1 MRIFILALATGGGSG
16 YAPMASGT
24 FGSAVGLL
32 VWLATWRLGLGPIA
46 YALLVLGIVGIGIWA
61 ADRAQAIFRRH
72 DDGRITIDEI
82 AGMLVSLAWLPA
94 RLEVVLSAFV
104 LFRLFDI
111 WKPVPASTAERLP
124 GGLGVMADDLV
135 AGVYANVAG
144 QLLWRVIFTGSS
156 A

>member
-1 MRIFILALATGGGSG
+1 MRIFILAIATGGGSG
-16 YAPMASGT
+16 YAPVASGT

-32 VWLATWRLGLGPIA
+32 VWLAVSQLGSLA
-46 YALLVLGIVGIGIWA
+46 YAAAVVGIAILGIWA
-61 ADRAQAIFRRH
+61 SDRAQAIFRRK

-94 RLEVVLSAFV
+94 RPAVALSAFL

-111 WKPVPASTAERLP
+111 WKPAPAAAAERLP

-135 AGVYANVAG
+135 AGVYANLAG
-144 QLLWRVIFTGSS
+144 QLLWRVVLGGS
-156 A
+156 AA

>member
-1 MRIFILALATGGGSG
+1 MRIFILAIATGGGSG

-32 VWLATWRLGLGPIA
+32 VWLAAARLHPVPYAVVLLGVV
-46 YALLVLGIVGIGIWA
+46 LLGIWA

-72 DDGRITIDEI
+72 DDGRITIDEV
-82 AGMLVSLAWLPA
+82 AGMLVSLAWLPT
-94 RLEVVLSAFV
+94 RPEVVVVAFL

-111 WKPVPASTAERLP
+111 WKPQPARAAERLP

-135 AGVYANVAG
+135 AGVYANLAG
-144 QLLWRVIFTGSS
+144 QLLWRVVFTGS
-156 A
+156 AA

>member
-1 MRIFILALATGGGSG
+1 MRIFILATATGAGSG

-32 VWLATWRLGLGPIA
+32 LWLAIAGLAPGL
-46 YALLVLGIVGIGIWA
+46 YALVLLFVVLVGIWA

-72 DDGRITIDEI
+72 DDGRITIDEV
-82 AGMLVSLAWLPA
+82 AGMLLSLAWLPA
-94 RLEVVLSAFV
+94 RGEVVVVAFL

-111 WKPVPASTAERLP
+111 WKPPPARAAERLP

-135 AGVYANVAG
+135 AGVYANLIG
-144 QLLWRVIFTGSS
+144 QLLWRGLFTGS
-156 A
+156 AA

>member
-32 VWLATWRLGLGPIA
+32 VWLAASGLGPIG
-46 YALLVLGIVGIGIWA
+46 YALVVLAIIAIGIWA

-94 RLEVVLSAFV
+94 RPAVVIVAFL

-135 AGVYANVAG
+135 AGVYANLAG
-144 QLLWRVIFTGSS
+144 QLLWRVIFSGSS